1 MPKQKLG
8 TGNKRAVLQR
18 PATSYTSPNAI
29 KLQQRRAT
37 ALDYRLQGYPFWK
50 IGKALNCHPST
61 AQSYVIRA
69 MKDMLPVE
77 KREAVLQMEL
87 QRLDMMQ
94 AAVYRNAEDGDIHAQ
109 EAVLK
114 IMHQRARYLGL
125 YPDSG
130 KGGGMHVN
138 IGTGSN
144 AEDTGIEVHF
154 VMPDRVRKLAE
165 EQDRQAKVTKVIE
178 GCPEPMLK
186 PL

>member
-37 ALDYRLQGYPFWK
+37 ALDYRLQGHPFWK

-69 MKDMLPVE
+69 MKDLLPVE

-130 KGGGMHVN
+130 KGGVHVN
-138 IGTGSN
+138 IGTGPN
-144 AEDTGIEVHF
+144 AETEGIQVEF
-154 VMPDRVRKLAE
+154 VRAVRWGRAE
-165 EQDRQAKVTKVIE
+165 DDKAKIAKVVE
-178 GCPEPMLK
+178 GLPQPMLK

>member
-8 TGNKRAVLQR
+8 TGNKRAVSQR

-37 ALDYRLQGYPFWK
+37 ALDYRLQGHPFWK

-61 AQSYVIRA
+61 AQSYVVHA
-69 MKDMLPVE
+69 MKDLLPVE

-125 YPDSG
+125 YPDS
-130 KGGGMHVN
+130 KGGGVHVN
-138 IGTGSN
+138 IGTGPN
-144 AEDTGIEVHF
+144 AESEGIQVEF
-154 VMPDRVRKLAE
+154 VRCVRWGRAE
-165 EQDRQAKVTKVIE
+165 DDKAKIAKVVE
-178 GCPEPMLK
+178 GFPQPMLK

>member
-61 AQSYVIRA
+61 AQSYVVRA
-69 MKDMLPVE
+69 MKDLLPVE

-87 QRLDMMQ
+87 QRLDTMQ
-94 AAVYRNAEDGDIHAQ
+94 AAVFRNAEDGDIPSQ
-109 EAVLK
+109 EAVLR
-114 IMHQRARYLGL
+114 IMALRARYLGL
-125 YPDSG
+125 FPD
-130 KGGGMHVN
+130 KGGGVHVN
-138 IGTGSN
+138 IGTGPN
-144 AEDTGIEVHF
+144 AETEGIQVEF
-154 VMPDRVRKLAE
+154 VRAVRWGRAE
-165 EQDRQAKVTKVIE
+165 DDKAKIAKVVE
-178 GCPEPMLK
+178 GLPQPMLK

>member
-37 ALDYRLQGYPFWK
+37 ALDYRLQGHAYHR
-50 IGKALNCHPST
+50 IAKALGCHPST

-94 AAVYRNAEDGDIHAQ
+94 AAVYRNAEDGDIPSQ
-109 EAVLK
+109 EAVLR
-114 IMHQRARYLGL
+114 IMALRARYLGL
-125 YPDSG
+125 FPD
-130 KGGGMHVN
+130 KGGGVHVN
-138 IGTGSN
+138 IGTGPN
-144 AEDTGIEVHF
+144 AETEGIQVEF
-154 VMPDRVRKLAE
+154 VRAVRWGRAE
-165 EQDRQAKVTKVIE
+165 DDKAKIAKVVE
-178 GCPEPMLK
+178 GLPQPMLK

>member
-37 ALDYRLQGYPFWK
+37 ALDYRLQGHAYHR
-50 IGKALNCHPST
+50 IAKALGCHPST

-94 AAVYRNAEDGDIHAQ
+94 AAVYPEDGDIPSQ
-109 EAVLK
+109 EAVLR
-114 IMHQRARYLGL
+114 IMALRARYLGL
-125 YPDSG
+125 FPD
-130 KGGGMHVN
+130 KGGGVHVN
-138 IGTGSN
+138 IGTGPN
-144 AEDTGIEVHF
+144 AETEGIQVEF
-154 VMPDRVRKLAE
+154 VRAVRWGRAE
-165 EQDRQAKVTKVIE
+165 DDKAKIAKVVE
-178 GCPEPMLK
+178 GLPQPMLK

>member
-1 MPKQKLG
+1 MPKLKLG

-37 ALDYRLQGYPFWK
+37 ALDYRLQGHAYHR
-50 IGKALNCHPST
+50 IAKALGCHPST

-87 QRLDMMQ
+87 QRLDTMQ
-94 AAVYRNAEDGDIHAQ
+94 AAVFRNAEDGDIPSQ
-109 EAVLK
+109 EAVLR
-114 IMHQRARYLGL
+114 IMALRARYLGL
-125 YPDSG
+125 FPD
-130 KGGGMHVN
+130 KGGGVHVN
-138 IGTGSN
+138 IGTGPN
-144 AEDTGIEVHF
+144 AETEGIQVEF
-154 VMPDRVRKLAE
+154 VRAVRWGRAE
-165 EQDRQAKVTKVIE
+165 DDKAKIAKVVE
-178 GCPEPMLK
+178 GLPQPMLK